1 MVEEGAKLC
10 LYNLGVFSATE
21 SNTYASQHF
30 FFFFF
35 VYLCLFIYLYIYLFE
50 YFYKAE
56 LSNVKSYKA
65 LWAQSFI
72 LGFAYQPGES
82 QLCFVLFYSV
92 YASGSI
98 PMDFLHIVRW

>member
-21 SNTYASQHF
+21 SKT
-30 FFFFF
+30 FFFF

-50 YFYKAE
+50 YFYKAV